1 MHPTHISQTLRA
13 SASLRD
19 KNSHLPKNPT
29 LTLIIRGTTAV
40 TTVDTVLSKHDNGL
54 NFSPWF
60 PTQNQIWKGSLESI
74 SFEQEAI
81 KNKLMVLGKPCYV
94 VKVAGKIGVTNEGY
108 LSPTENGTA
117 AQVELLTFVTPVR
130 IQQLGDP
137 NFLSFHGVKYAYA
150 TGAMAGGIASE
161 EMVIALGKA
170 QILSSFGAGGLSPD
184 RLEAAIKKIQQAL
197 PHGPY
202 AFNLIHS
209 PSEAAIER
217 RAVDLYLKYQVKTV
231 EASAFLDLTPNI
243 VYYRVAGLGLNDAN
257 QIEIRNKVIAKI
269 SRREVAT
276 KFMQPAPPRI
286 LKELLEQGLI
296 TDLQATLAAKVPMA
310 DDITVEA
317 DSGGHTDNRP
327 LVCLLPSIV
336 ALRDEIQAQYHYQ
349 IPIRVGVA
357 GGIGTPESA
366 LAGFMMGAAYVV
378 TGSINQSC
386 IESGACEHTKKLLA
400 QAEMADMMMAPAADM
415 FEMGVKLQVLKRGTM
430 FPMRAQKLFEL
441 YRAYDSIEDIPLA
454 EREKLE
460 KQVFRKTIAEV
471 WEGTAAYLS
480 QRNPEKLGKAVNN
493 PKLKM
498 ALIFRWYLGL
508 SSRWSNSGEKGR
520 EVDYQ
525 IWCGPAM
532 GSFNDWVKGS
542 YLSDPNN
549 RRVVDV
555 ADQIMTG
562 AAFLYRIQSL
572 KMQGLQVSNYYS
584 QYQPVPSTLLEI

>member
-1 MHPTHISQTLRA
+1 M
-13 SASLRD
+13 
-19 KNSHLPKNPT
+19 
-29 LTLIIRGTTAV
+29 

-74 SFEQEAI
+74 SFDQQTI
-81 KNKLMVLGKPCYV
+81 KNKLMVLDKPCYV

-108 LSPTENGTA
+108 LSPNENGTT
-117 AQVELLTFVTPVR
+117 AQVELLTFVPPVR

-197 PHGPY
+197 PQGPY

-209 PSEAAIER
+209 PSEPAIER

-286 LKELLEQGLI
+286 LKELLEQRLI

-542 YLSDPNN
+542 YLSDSNN

-572 KMQGLQVSNYYS
+572 KMQGLQLSNYYS
-584 QYQPVPSTLLEI
+584 QYQPVPSTLVEI

>member
-1 MHPTHISQTLRA
+1 M
-13 SASLRD
+13 
-19 KNSHLPKNPT
+19 
-29 LTLIIRGTTAV
+29 

>member
-1 MHPTHISQTLRA
+1 M
-13 SASLRD
+13 
-19 KNSHLPKNPT
+19 
-29 LTLIIRGTTAV
+29 

-81 KNKLMVLGKPCYV
+81 KNKLMVLDKPCYV
-94 VKVAGKIGVTNEGY
+94 VKFAGKIGVTNEGY
-108 LSPTENGTA
+108 LSPADNGTA
-117 AQVELLTFVTPVR
+117 AQVELLTFVAPVR

-137 NFLSFHGVKYAYA
+137 NFLSFHGVRYAYS

-170 QILSSFGAGGLSPD
+170 QILSSFGSGGLSPD

-197 PHGPY
+197 PQGPY

-209 PSEAAIER
+209 PSEPAIER

-296 TDLQATLAAKVPMA
+296 TDLQAALAAKVPMA

-460 KQVFRKTIAEV
+460 KQVFRKTLAEV

-532 GSFNDWVKGS
+532 GSFNDWVRGS

-572 KMQGLQVSNYYS
+572 KIQGLQVSDYYS
-584 QYQPVPSTLLEI
+584 QYQPVRSTLLEI